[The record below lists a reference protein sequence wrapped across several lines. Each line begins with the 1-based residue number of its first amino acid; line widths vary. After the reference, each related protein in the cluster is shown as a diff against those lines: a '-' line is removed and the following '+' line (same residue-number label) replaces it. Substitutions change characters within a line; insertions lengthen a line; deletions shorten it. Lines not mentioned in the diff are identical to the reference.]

1 MDDFFKMLKKYDAT
15 FSDFHKV
22 NEVYGKF
29 EFNLEDTILKK
40 INNFFLIKNGDSK
53 PPFFYF
59 NSYLPAPFIIFTCQD
74 SLFDTF
80 RLEKR

>member
-59 NSYLPAPFIIFTCQD
+59 NS
-74 SLFDTF
+74 
-80 RLEKR
+80 